1 MFIHVSSFELQYLP
15 KIHCAVFERMTEKLQ
30 RKASKDQ
37 LKRPICPFLE
47 VGLEKLFDSHL

>member
-1 MFIHVSSFELQYLP
+1 MFIHVLSFELQYLP
-15 KIHCAVFERMTEKLQ
+15 KIHSAVFERMTEKPQ

-37 LKRPICPFLE
+37 LKRTICPFLE